1 MSLNIL
7 IVDDS
12 KVMRKV
18 ILKTI
23 GISGLPL
30 GEVSEAS
37 NGREGLEI
45 LGKKQI
51 DLVMVDINMPVMNG
65 EEMIEEMSS
74 NPATSKIP
82 VAVISTEGSD
92 TRISKLLGKGVVFIH
107 KPFTPEIF
115 RDSII
120 KLTGIG
126 GWNE

>member
-12 KVMRKV
+12 KIMRKI

-37 NGREGLEI
+37 NGREGLAI
-45 LGKKQI
+45 LEKKQI

-65 EEMIEEMSS
+65 EEMIEEMSG
-74 NPATSKIP
+74 NPAYSKIP
-82 VAVISTEGSD
+82 VAVISTEGSS
-92 TRISKLLGKGVVFIH
+92 TRISRLLSKGVVFIH
-107 KPFTPEIF
+107 KPFTPEVF
-115 RDSII
+115 RDSIQ
-120 KLTGIG
+120 KLTGTG
-126 GWNE
+126 GQK